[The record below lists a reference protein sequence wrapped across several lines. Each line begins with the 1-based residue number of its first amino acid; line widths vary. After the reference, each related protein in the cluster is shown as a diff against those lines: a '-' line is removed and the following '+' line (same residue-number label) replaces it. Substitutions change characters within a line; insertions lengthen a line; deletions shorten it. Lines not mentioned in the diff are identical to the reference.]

1 MKRSIL
7 RLPSVQQ
14 RIGKSRSTIY
24 SDVARGLFTRP
35 VKSGPRCAGWP
46 DDEVDAVINARI
58 AGADDDAIR
67 ALITRLHEAR
77 AARRYLPGGGK

>member
-1 MKRSIL
+1 MLMKRSIL

-24 SDVARGLFTRP
+24 SDVAQGLFTRP

-46 DDEVDAVINARI
+46 DDEVDAIVDARI
-58 AGADDDAIR
+58 AGADDDVIR
-67 ALITRLHEAR
+67 HLVERLHKAR
-77 AARRYLPGGGK
+77 KSNAPSI